1 MHDDIEHLV
10 ERSLDERAGRLTP
23 GQGSLADV
31 MERAD
36 RRQQR
41 RRASAVVGSLAVA
54 AVGLVGLSV
63 VQGADEPLGRS
74 DGLDAA
80 PASTVALQVI
90 DGSLDAWRCD
100 GPIDVDRDVGDTSSY
115 FEACTPVSIADGVPI
130 HVVPTTMAMEVPA
143 TWIECPAWDPADV
156 DAAAATTTPC
166 GTIPPTTFAVCE
178 QSNGGMTVTVPC
190 VTSPPLPVATTA
202 PTADLSTT
210 TTSTTTTIP
219 SDALVHT
226 VEAGDSLMAIAER
239 YQISIEALVGFN
251 GWGDGVDHV
260 IVPGDVIALPPD
272 AVLP

>member
-41 RRASAVVGSLAVA
+41 RRATAVVGSLAVA

-226 VEAGDSLMAIAER
+226 LQPGDTPIVIATAYGVTLDALE
-239 YQISIEALVGFN
+239 QANADNPTWDTFLVG
-251 GWGDGVDHV
+251 GPI
-260 IVPGDVIALPPD
+260 IVPTGG
-272 AVLP
+272 

>member
-23 GQGSLADV
+23 GQGSLVDV

-36 RRQQR
+36 LRRQR
-41 RRASAVVGSLAVA
+41 RRASAVVGSLAVV

-80 PASTVALQVI
+80 PASTMVPQMI

-100 GPIDVDRDVGDTSSY
+100 GPIDVARDAGDTSSY
-115 FEACTPVSIADGVPI
+115 FEACTPVSIADGVPM
-130 HVVPTTMAMEVPA
+130 HVVPTTMEVPA

-178 QSNGGMTVTVPC
+178 QSSGGMTVTVPC
-190 VTSPPLPVATTA
+190 VTSPPLPVGTTA

-210 TTSTTTTIP
+210 TTTFP

-239 YQISIEALVGFN
+239 YQVSIEALVGFN
-251 GWGDGVDHV
+251 RWDDGVDHV
-260 IVPGDVIALPPD
+260 LVPGDTILIPPG
-272 AVLP
+272 AVAP